1 MNAFVTENFVLL
13 GIGLL
18 VIALRLYARVSAVGI
33 TKLQADDYLMVAAAV
48 RPCPLLCLFSEEATS
63 SEIGTQLLT
72 WLHLPI

>member
-1 MNAFVTENFVLL
+1 MNASVTENFVLL

-48 RPCPLLCLFSEEATS
+48 RPSIPLFRR
-63 SEIGTQLLT
+63 
-72 WLHLPI
+72 LPRGYVLSFALRC